1 MISYFELLNIQ
12 EERIMELTKEN
23 KNHIDSLSYEQL
35 LSQWRF
41 APMGNLWFQG
51 ETGDYWGSRM
61 NLKKKQLAKGEHVR
75 ISKNI
80 GWN

>member
-1 MISYFELLNIQ
+1 MD
-12 EERIMELTKEN
+12 LTKEN
-23 KNHIDSLSYEQL
+23 KKHIDNLSYEQL

-41 APMGNLWFQG
+41 APTGNPWFQG

-61 NLKKKQLAKGEHVR
+61 NTKKKEIGQIEAVR
-75 ISKNI
+75 ISKDV